1 MSKSINLQNG
11 SILEIDNYEQCV
23 MHVVYFPK
31 EKFIHSLCSA
41 IDDTTT
47 VTLETV
53 AELNSAMSGNAEIV
67 YIHCTHIQ
75 AYIKFLGESFWR
87 VVFKDQ

>member
-1 MSKSINLQNG
+1 MKKQINLEDG
-11 SILEIDNYEQCV
+11 SILDLDNYDQCV
-23 MHVVYFPK
+23 MHVTYFPK
-31 EKFIHSLCSA
+31 EKFIYELGPV
-41 IDDTTT
+41 IPNDTT

-53 AELNSAMSGNAEIV
+53 RELNGALSGNAEIL

-87 VVFKDQ
+87 VAFKDQ